1 VKDSRAQSICELYER
16 VFSGREDRIP
26 LVVTPPCPAGPSR
39 EELVTDTAA
48 AVVKAAE
55 CMAPK
60 VAAETDWLPCLC
72 IAWYQNVAVSSA
84 FGAGIAPVEGAF
96 PIARPVFRTITEAA
110 AAGKPSLDTAVI
122 SEMLQTVETAVR
134 ALPQGFLLSFPAT
147 VSPLD
152 LAQLLVPA
160 EEFFVA
166 LLAEP
171 EAAST
176 FLLNLTDMCI
186 EVQRMVDE
194 KLPRPVAGH
203 LTCRGMYFPGLR
215 LPFDSIV
222 NLSPVAIRE
231 FVLPVLERFRT
242 AFGQICLHVCT
253 APAPAG
259 HVLPA
264 LLESDAV
271 AAVDNWQGPDVF
283 IGDDA
288 PARNQSQIAIIT
300 DVDLCGE
307 GEMDAF
313 LNRAPVR
320 DVPRQGGRGLVVHT
334 SADSVDEARRI
345 YASWRERVG

>member
-1 VKDSRAQSICELYER
+1 MIASRTQSLCELYGR
-16 VFSGREDRIP
+16 VFSGEEDRIP
-26 LVVTPPCPAGPSR
+26 LMVTPTCPPGPSR

-48 AVVKAAE
+48 AVVRAAE
-55 CMAPK
+55 SKAPK
-60 VAAETDWLPCLC
+60 VAAETDWLPSVC
-72 IAWYQNVAVSSA
+72 IAWYQNTAVPSA
-84 FGAGIAPVEGAF
+84 FGAGVAPVEGAF
-96 PIARPVFRTITEAA
+96 PIARPVFRTVDEAA
-110 AAGKPSLDTAVI
+110 AAGKPDLDTQVI

-134 ALPQGFLLSFPAT
+134 SLPEGFFLSFPAT

-171 EAAST
+171 EAAGT

-194 KLPRPVAGH
+194 RLPAPVAGH

-215 LPFDSIV
+215 LPCDSIV
-222 NLSPVAIRE
+222 NLSPAAIRE
-231 FVLPVLERFRT
+231 FVLPVLERFGPV
-242 AFGQICLHVCT
+242 FGQLCLHVCT

-259 HVLPA
+259 HVLPV
-264 LLESDAV
+264 LLEFEAV

-288 PARNQSQIAIIT
+288 PASEQSQIAIIT
-300 DVDLCGE
+300 DVDLSGE
-307 GEMDAF
+307 AEMDAF
-313 LNRAPVR
+313 LSRAPVR
-320 DVPRQGGRGLVVHT
+320 DVPRQGGRGLAVHT
-334 SADSVDEARRI
+334 RADSVDEARRI